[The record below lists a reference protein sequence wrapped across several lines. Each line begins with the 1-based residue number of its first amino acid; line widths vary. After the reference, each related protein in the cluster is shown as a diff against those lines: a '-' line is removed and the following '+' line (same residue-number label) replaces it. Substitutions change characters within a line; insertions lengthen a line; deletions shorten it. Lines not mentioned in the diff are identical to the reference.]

1 MNDAYLNI
9 GDIGGTVIVRK
20 FQGERN
26 GRFVDCTDVQ
36 LRKSNGKP
44 VTVRLSDA
52 EVEQLISLLASS
64 IRGTIP
70 IR

>member
-1 MNDAYLNI
+1 VNDSYLSIGNI
-9 GDIGGTVIVRK
+9 GETVFVRK

-36 LRKSNGKP
+36 LRHNGKP
-44 VTVRLSDA
+44 VTVRLSDT
-52 EVEQLISLLASS
+52 EVERLISLLASS
-64 IRGTIP
+64 VRGNFP